1 MLLPF
6 GDVNCKMLNKYLVKE
21 RRRKHKGR
29 WKEMGFTTNLKD
41 LKLREAK
48 ALAPSHTASK
58 GWSLGP
64 HWAG

>member
-1 MLLPF
+1 
-6 GDVNCKMLNKYLVKE
+6 
-21 RRRKHKGR
+21 
-29 WKEMGFTTNLKD
+29 MGFTTNLKD

-58 GWSLGP
+58 GWSVGP